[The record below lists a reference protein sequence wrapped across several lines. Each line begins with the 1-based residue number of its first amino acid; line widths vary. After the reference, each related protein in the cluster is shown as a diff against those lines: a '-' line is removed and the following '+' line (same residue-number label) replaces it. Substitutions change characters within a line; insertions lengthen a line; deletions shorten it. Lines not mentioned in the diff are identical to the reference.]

1 MENILWFIG
10 GLFIGSIMGI
20 FIMVLLIA
28 SNRFEDGVNKNE

>member
-1 MENILWFIG
+1 MENILIFMG
-10 GLFIGSIMGI
+10 GLFIGSIIGV